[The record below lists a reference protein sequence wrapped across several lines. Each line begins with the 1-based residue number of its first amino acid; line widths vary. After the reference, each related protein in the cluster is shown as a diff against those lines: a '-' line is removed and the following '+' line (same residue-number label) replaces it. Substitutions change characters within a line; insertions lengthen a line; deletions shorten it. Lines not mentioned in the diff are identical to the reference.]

1 MPSPTDT
8 LYRIGMQRLKIAAIK
23 PCRPADAELDVVNA
37 RNTLQNAASALKRA
51 MFSLASFL
59 NMEKNTDIR
68 VSLPGRPRA
77 LTIPVDEALLA
88 AQANNPEF
96 LGLRQEVLEAE
107 QTVDKT
113 KKESRFNA
121 SINASVG
128 FNQVQRNSVKHTGIP
143 CSRRWCRSVSPFHWW
158 IGA

>member
-1 MPSPTDT
+1 MAQAEYDLAKDNAVSTDT
-8 LYRIGMQRLKIAAIK
+8 LYRIGMQRLKIAAIS
-23 PCRPADAELDVVNA
+23 RADLLTLKLDVVNA

-96 LGLRQEVLEAE
+96 WGFVRKCWKPSRQ
-107 QTVDKT
+107 
-113 KKESRFNA
+113 
-121 SINASVG
+121 
-128 FNQVQRNSVKHTGIP
+128 
-143 CSRRWCRSVSPFHWW
+143 
-158 IGA
+158 

>member
-1 MPSPTDT
+1 MGHGQEPARNAQLPGGHSRSPVQKNGRNS
-8 LYRIGMQRLKIAAIK
+8 RIGMQRLKIAAIS
-23 PCRPADAELDVVNA
+23 RADLLTLKLDVVNA

-96 LGLRQEVLEAE
+96 LGLR
-107 QTVDKT
+107 DRK
-113 KKESRFNA
+113 
-121 SINASVG
+121 SV
-128 FNQVQRNSVKHTGIP
+128 V
-143 CSRRWCRSVSPFHWW
+143 
-158 IGA
+158 